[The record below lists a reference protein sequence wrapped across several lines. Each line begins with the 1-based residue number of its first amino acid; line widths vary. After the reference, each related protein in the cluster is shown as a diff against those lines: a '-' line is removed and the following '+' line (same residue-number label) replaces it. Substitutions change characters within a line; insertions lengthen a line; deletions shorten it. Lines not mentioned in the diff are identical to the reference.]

1 MNESTLKKLRQMKL
15 LGMANVLETSLA
27 NTQRENLS
35 CDEFLSVL
43 VDAEY
48 DDRTNR
54 RIERN
59 IRNARFRYKAS
70 MEELYQDI
78 ERNINRTLLT
88 RLATCTFID
97 KAENILITG
106 STGIG
111 KSYIASAF
119 GNQACIQ
126 GYKVMYSNTKRL
138 FTRLKLSKADGSY
151 LKELSRIEKTDL
163 LILDD
168 FGLQEIDAFGRN
180 VLMEIIEDRH
190 GKKSIIIVSQ
200 LPITLW
206 YEILGEETVADAIMD
221 RIVHN
226 AYRFELQGESLRK
239 RKRISEKEPVLIK
252 SRND

>member
-1 MNESTLKKLRQMKL
+1 MNENTLKKLRQMKL

-27 NTQRENLS
+27 NTQRETLN

-43 VDAEY
+43 VDAEH

-70 MEELYQDI
+70 IEELFHDV
-78 ERNINRTLLT
+78 ERNMNRTLLS
-88 RLATCTFID
+88 RLAACNYID

-111 KSYIASAF
+111 KSYVASAF

-126 GYKVMYSNTKRL
+126 GYKVFYSNTKRL
-138 FTRLKLSKADGSY
+138 FTKLKLSKADGSY

-168 FGLQEIDAFGRN
+168 FGLQELDAFGRN
-180 VLMEIIEDRH
+180 ALMEIIEDRH
-190 GKKSIIIVSQ
+190 SKKSIIIVSQ
-200 LPITLW
+200 LPVSLW
-206 YEILGEETVADAIMD
+206 HEIIGEETVADAIMD

-226 AYRFELQGESLRK
+226 AYRFELHGESLRK
-239 RKRISEKEPVLIK
+239 RKRVSENTAIG
-252 SRND
+252 

>member
-1 MNESTLKKLRQMKL
+1 MKL

-70 MEELYQDI
+70 MEELYQDV
-78 ERNINRTLLT
+78 ERNINRTLLS

-119 GNQACIQ
+119 GNQACVQ
-126 GYKVMYSNTKRL
+126 GYKVLYSNTKRL

-151 LKELSRIEKTDL
+151 LKELSRIERTDL

-200 LPITLW
+200 LPVTLW
-206 YEILGEETVADAIMD
+206 YEVIGEETVADAIMD

-226 AYRFELQGESLRK
+226 AYRIELQGDSLRK
-239 RKRISEKEPVLIK
+239 RKKVSEPNTVL
-252 SRND
+252 

>member
-1 MNESTLKKLRQMKL
+1 MNEDTLKKLRQMKL

-35 CDEFLSVL
+35 CDEMLSVL

-70 MEELYQDI
+70 MEELYQDV

-88 RLATCTFID
+88 RLATCSFID

-111 KSYIASAF
+111 KSYVASAF

-126 GYKVMYSNTKRL
+126 GYKVLYSNTKRL
-138 FTRLKLSKADGSY
+138 FTRLKLSKADGTY
-151 LKELSRIEKTDL
+151 LKELGRIERTDL
-163 LILDD
+163 LIIDD
-168 FGLQEIDAFGRN
+168 FGLQEIDSFGRN

-200 LPITLW
+200 LPVTLW
-206 YEILGEETVADAIMD
+206 YEVIGEETVADAIMD

-239 RKRISEKEPVLIK
+239 RKKVSETGTVL
-252 SRND
+252 

>member
-138 FTRLKLSKADGSY
+138 FTRLNSPKL
-151 LKELSRIEKTDL
+151 TDL
-163 LILDD
+163 
-168 FGLQEIDAFGRN
+168 
-180 VLMEIIEDRH
+180 
-190 GKKSIIIVSQ
+190 
-200 LPITLW
+200 T
-206 YEILGEETVADAIMD
+206 
-221 RIVHN
+221 
-226 AYRFELQGESLRK
+226 
-239 RKRISEKEPVLIK
+239 
-252 SRND
+252 